1 MSDDPLIKLAKNIEK
16 FQKIIGYSFASITH
30 LFRAL
35 LTTSYHNDS
44 KPGDK
49 SFHDAYSTLGDSI
62 LHVICMEKALEKGEN
77 TKEGLTIYK
86 MRYASN
92 LQLHDIG
99 LSFNLQDYVV
109 WGKAEL
115 HPPVWKRSNKILAN
129 YLEALF
135 GAVYLDGGMDAAKQ
149 VVKKLKILK

>member
-1 MSDDPLIKLAKNIEK
+1 MSDDPLIKLVKNIEK
-16 FQKIIGYSFASITH
+16 FQKIIGYSFESKIH
-30 LFRAL
+30 LLHAL
-35 LTTSYHNDS
+35 LTTSYFNDS

-62 LHVICMEKALEKGEN
+62 LHVICLEKALEKGEN
-77 TKEGLTIYK
+77 TKEELTIYK

-92 LQLHDIG
+92 HQLHDIG

-115 HPPVWKRSNKILAN
+115 HPPVWLRSNKILAN
-129 YLEALF
+129 YLEALL
-135 GAVYLDGGMDAAKQ
+135 GSVYLDGGMNAAKQ